1 MRYIERQ
8 RTKEASFSFLD
19 VFDSLRRILKK
30 SPIKDGDD
38 RYIWEVKGGTIELF
52 SSTDGIYIQ
61 YSEGRG
67 NVNIPLR
74 ELSEIKPYSFGIYF
88 KTKGTTVVVRI

>member
-1 MRYIERQ
+1 M
-8 RTKEASFSFLD
+8 KEASFNFLGA
-19 VFDSLRRILKK
+19 FDSLSRILKK

-52 SSTDGIYIQ
+52 SSTYEIYIQ
-61 YSEGRG
+61 YAEGEG
-67 NVNIPLR
+67 NVSIPLR

-88 KTKGTTVVVRI
+88 KIKGTTVVVRI